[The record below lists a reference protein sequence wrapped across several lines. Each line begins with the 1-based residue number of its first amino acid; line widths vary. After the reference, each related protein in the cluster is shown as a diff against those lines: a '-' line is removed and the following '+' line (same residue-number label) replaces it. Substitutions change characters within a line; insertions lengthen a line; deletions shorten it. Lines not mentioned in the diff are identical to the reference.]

1 MWNRL
6 IVKNLK
12 TRILIPI
19 AVIMVLS
26 IAGLLFSVIAV
37 QQRLLSGMQA
47 QLTGV
52 LQESSVA
59 IQSDMDQSAGEMAQ
73 YLDRIKKDAVAELDK
88 ATRDALQK
96 EEQVLSAEWEQN
108 LRVNTEATAQLL
120 AQVAPNAILSF
131 DFTAL
136 ISYVKSATANPDI
149 AFAIYLKPDG
159 KPLTRYMNRKDKVVQ
174 ALIAQGK
181 GKKKIDRLIQAAR
194 TSDKIVFVEKPVDLE
209 GQKLG
214 MVLVAASRLSAEE
227 KIQALEQRFNTL
239 IEDNDHQVQEIIT
252 KIASQLGQ
260 RMDTTMAAVSQMNNA
275 SARSVSERFQMA
287 HANISARTKWVGTL
301 LGMGSILVMF
311 VVIYVIL
318 ARLTRHIQGMVV
330 GLRGAADSVAAS
342 SAQLAGS
349 SQQLATGATQ
359 QAASIEE
366 SSASLEE
373 MASMTKQNS
382 DNSQQA
388 DSLMNAASA
397 VVARASEEVG
407 ELTTSM
413 AAITSASEET
423 QKIVK
428 TIDEIAFQTNLLA
441 LNAAVEA
448 ARAGEAGAGFAVVAD
463 EVRNLALRAADAA
476 RNTSDLIE
484 DTYKRVQDGAAL
496 VEKTSGAFAEI
507 EHSSAKVGELVA
519 EIAAASSEQAQGVE
533 QINTAVNE
541 MDKVVQH
548 NAATSEESASSS
560 EEMRDHAMEMKKIV
574 GDLVLLVEGRS
585 FDASAQAV
593 AQEDSTAD
601 VTADPASLATN
612 PHPHAEGG
620 EMKPSNP
627 SSERSFPEF

>member
-19 AVIMVLS
+19 TFIMVLS
-26 IAGLLFSVIAV
+26 IAGLLLSVMAV
-37 QQRLLSGMQA
+37 QQGLLSGMQA
-47 QLTGV
+47 QLAGV
-52 LQESSVA
+52 LQESSSA
-59 IQSDMDQSAGEMAQ
+59 MQSDLDQAAAGLAQ
-73 YLDRIKKDAVAELDK
+73 YLDEIKQEAVAELDK
-88 ATRDALQK
+88 ATRDALHK
-96 EEQVLSAEWEQN
+96 EEEILSEEWGQA
-108 LRVNTEATAQLL
+108 LRRNTEATAQLL

-149 AFAIYLKPDG
+149 TFAVFLKPNG
-159 KPLTRYMNRKDKVVQ
+159 KPLTRYMNRKDKVVK
-174 ALIAQGK
+174 ALIAEGK

-194 TSDKIVFVEKPVDLE
+194 SSDKIVLVEKPIALE
-209 GQKLG
+209 GKALG

-227 KIQALEQRFNTL
+227 KIQALDKRFNAL
-239 IEDNDHQVQEIIT
+239 IDNNDHQVQAVIT

-260 RMDTTMAAVSQMNNA
+260 RMSTIMTDVSQMNNA
-275 SARSVSERFQMA
+275 SARSVSERFQTA
-287 HANISARTKWVGTL
+287 YANIGARTKWVGTL
-301 LGMGSILVMF
+301 LGLGSILIMF
-311 VVIYVIL
+311 VVIYMIL
-318 ARLTRHIQGMVV
+318 ARLTRHIQGMV
-330 GLRGAADSVAAS
+330 GELRVAADSVASAS
-342 SAQLAGS
+342 TQISGS
-349 SQQLATGATQ
+349 SQQLAAGATE

-373 MASMTKQNS
+373 MASMTRQNS

-388 DSLMNAASA
+388 DSLMNEANT
-397 VVARASEEVG
+397 VVTRASEEVG

-476 RNTSDLIE
+476 KNTSDLIE
-484 DTYKRVQDGAAL
+484 DTYKRVQNGAVL
-496 VEKTSGAFAEI
+496 VEKTKGAFAEI
-507 EHSSAKVGELVA
+507 ERSTAKVGELVA
-519 EIAAASSEQAQGVE
+519 EIAAASREQAQGIE
-533 QINTAVNE
+533 QVNTAVTE
-541 MDKVVQH
+541 MDKVVQT

-560 EEMRDHAMEMKKIV
+560 EEMNAQAEHMK
-574 GDLVLLVEGRS
+574 DLVGELVALVDGTRK
-585 FDASAQAV
+585 DAKMSKKTETHAASKVSDSKTAAV
-593 AQEDSTAD
+593 KAPMA
-601 VTADPASLATN
+601 
-612 PHPHAEGG
+612 
-620 EMKPSNP
+620 
-627 SSERSFPEF
+627 SERVIPFEEEKETFTDF